1 MAQTIKRGGK
11 AVRRAAAASGTKR
24 KVTAARR
31 QTGSMIDRV
40 MYWLPFSEE
49 TLHRILMTVILGIAA
64 VLAWIVANM
73 AGLPALAE
81 AEMALIASKSGFEVK
96 RVEVRGVN
104 RMNELKIYEKVLGQR
119 DQAMPRLDIAGL
131 RGQLLELSWV
141 KDARVSRQ
149 LPDTL
154 VVDVIE
160 RNPHAVLRQGTG
172 KQGKLVLIDDTG
184 HPLEAVSAAR
194 ARGLLVLSG
203 SGAEARVPDLTKL
216 LDAAPAMRPQV
227 AEAEWIGNRRWNLT
241 FKTRQVLALP
251 EGEARSASA
260 LLTFARMDGVDRLLG
275 GKVASFD
282 MRAADR
288 IYMRVPGRADTL
300 AAVGAAAGAATGAVA
315 GRAASD
321 AKAQAKTERARSAV
335 ASAAPVKTG
344 SAKTARD

>member
-1 MAQTIKRGGK
+1 MAQTIRRGGK

-31 QTGSMIDRV
+31 QTGSVIDQI
-40 MYWLPFSEE
+40 MQWMPFSEE
-49 TLHRILMTVILGIAA
+49 TLHRILMVLILGGAA
-64 VLAWIVANM
+64 VLAWVVATM
-73 AGLPALAE
+73 AGVPQLAE
-81 AEMALIASKSGFEVK
+81 SEMAMIASKSGFEVK

-119 DQAMPRLDIAGL
+119 DQAMPRLDIASL
-131 RGQLLELSWV
+131 RDELLQLSWV

-160 RNPHAVLRQGTG
+160 RSPNAVLRRD
-172 KQGKLVLIDDTG
+172 GKLTLIDETG
-184 HPLEAVSAAR
+184 HPLEDVNPAKAK
-194 ARGLLVLSG
+194 GLLVLSG
-203 SGAEARVPDLTKL
+203 NGAEDRVPDLVHL
-216 LDAAPAMRPQV
+216 LETAPALRPQV

-251 EGEARSASA
+251 EGDTEAASA

-282 MRAADR
+282 MRSADR
-288 IYMRVPGRADTL
+288 IYMRVPGRADAAAAAARADASAKADAAAARTQAAR
-300 AAVGAAAGAATGAVA
+300 AAVAT
-315 GRAASD
+315 
-321 AKAQAKTERARSAV
+321 
-335 ASAAPVKTG
+335 AAPTKAPG
-344 SAKTARD
+344 SKTAQD